1 MLGFENFIT
10 LFLKKNLIHIALIL
24 LLFGCKKQP
33 SEDFLFTLVPSS
45 HSGVAF
51 QNTIIENDS
60 INVID
65 FQYCYNGGGVGIGD
79 FNNDNLPDIVFTA
92 NQTSSK
98 LYLNL
103 GNIKFQDVSVVS
115 HFKTNSWITGVS
127 IVDINTDGLDDI
139 YLNVG
144 GAHCDNDCNNLL
156 FVNKGLNEK
165 GIPYFEEQASIYGLD
180 DGNYS
185 QQTVFFDYDLD
196 GDLDA
201 YIVHNGNTKRDRNTP
216 IPKKYQPKHLSDYLL
231 ENKTKENTNQI
242 YFTNVSDSLGITHKG
257 FGLGVAIN
265 DFNNDNLPDIYIS
278 NDFITNDLI
287 YINKGADTIGMHLGF
302 DEVNQQVLSKQT
314 YNAMGV
320 DVADINND
328 ILPDIMVV
336 DMLPNNYERQK
347 KMLGSNNYDKY
358 LLSQRNGYTPQYIHN
373 TLQLHNGFIKGE
385 ILPASE
391 IGFASGIASTDWSW
405 APLIADY
412 DNDGNKDIYI
422 TNGYVKDI
430 TDLDFINYSEH
441 NNIFGTPAARKEKFK
456 SLVEQLPGIHL
467 PNVMYKNNGETQFT
481 DISSQWI
488 GNQKSYSN
496 GSAYADLDLDGD
508 LDLIIN
514 NINSPAFILENHTSE
529 KGKKFLRIQLKGTD
543 KNRNAIG
550 AKITLWEN
558 GNKQTQYQST
568 VKGYLSSVE
577 PIIHFGI
584 HSEIVDSLQI
594 VWPDGKVSTEK
605 SISTNQRLTINY
617 LSSSNK
623 NSEEETD
630 LIFEKEHASFSYLH
644 KENYSNDY
652 IQQSLLSHQFNALGP
667 CIIKG
672 NIDNQHGD
680 EIFIGGSKNIPGTL
694 FSEDQNG
701 VYRPIQKLDI
711 KYEDTASLFI
721 DIDQDGDKDLY
732 IGSGG
737 SDAGNNEDLLKDRI
751 YINNGKG
758 DFYASNDKV
767 LSKIKTNTTCVV
779 ANEVDSNGTQNIFIG
794 GGILPGKYPL
804 HTPSYILT
812 NQQGKLSLNNKINFS
827 NLGIVTDA
835 SWADINNNKTK
846 ELIVVGQWIPISV
859 YDVNKNGAKEIPIRW
874 QDTEGKKI
882 KMSGWWNSITLADFD
897 NDGDQD
903 ILAGNQGTN
912 GFIQPMFDKAV
923 YVYTKD
929 FDNNGSIDPVLAQY
943 FETEDGLSLQ
953 PIHTRDDIM
962 KQLVGLKKR
971 FPTYNEFAKVSFQE
985 LLNINDLDKE
995 TLSAHIFQSIYAE
1008 NIGNNTFKVSYLPEV
1023 CQRSP
1028 INDFLVEDIDQDGF
1042 KDVLIVGNNY
1052 SAEANYGRH
1061 DAMIGVYLKGSK
1073 KGFIPIENNKS
1084 GFLVA
1089 KQSNHIISVQKKNNE
1104 KLVFATQNNDSIVVH
1119 SIIKKRTVLAKN

>member
-1 MLGFENFIT
+1 MKKYIIHIVLV
-10 LFLKKNLIHIALIL
+10 LFLL
-24 LLFGCKKQP
+24 GCKKQP

-45 HSGVAF
+45 HSTVVF

-92 NQTSSK
+92 NQASSK

-103 GNIKFQDVSVVS
+103 GDLKFKDISVES
-115 HFKTNSWITGVS
+115 HFKTSSWITGVS
-127 IVDINTDGLDDI
+127 IVDINADGLDDI

-144 GAHCDNDCNNLL
+144 GANCNNDCNNLL
-156 FVNKGLNEK
+156 FINQGLNKK
-165 GIPYFEEQASIYGLD
+165 GTPYFKEQASIYGLD

-185 QQTVFFDYDLD
+185 QQTVFFDYDTD

-231 ENKTKENTNQI
+231 ENKTKEDKNQI

-265 DFNNDNLPDIYIS
+265 DFNDDNLPDIYIS
-278 NDFITNDLI
+278 NDFITNDLL
-287 YINKGADTIGMHLGF
+287 YLNKGTDTIGMHLGF
-302 DEVNQQVLSKQT
+302 DEINQQILSKQT

-328 ILPDIMVV
+328 LLPDIMVV
-336 DMLPNNYERQK
+336 DMLPNDYERQK
-347 KMLGSNNYDKY
+347 KMLVSNNYDRY
-358 LLSQRNGYTPQYIHN
+358 LLAQRNGYTPQYIHN
-373 TLQLHNGFIKGE
+373 TLQVHNGFINDK
-385 ILPASE
+385 IIPASE

-412 DNDGNKDIYI
+412 DNDGNKDLYI

-430 TDLDFINYSEH
+430 TDLDFINYSEQ
-441 NNIFGTPAARKEKFK
+441 NNIFGTPEARKDKFK
-456 SLVEQLPGIHL
+456 TLVKKLPGIHL
-467 PNVMYKNNGETQFT
+467 ANVMYQNNGKTQFT
-481 DISSQWI
+481 DVSSQWI
-488 GNQKSYSN
+488 RNQKSYSN

-508 LDLIIN
+508 LDLVIN
-514 NINSPAFILENHTSE
+514 NINSPASILENHTSE
-529 KGKKFLRIQLKGTD
+529 KGKKFLRVQLEGTY
-543 KNRNAIG
+543 KNKNGIG

-558 GNKQTQYQST
+558 ANKQTQYQST

-584 HSEIVDSLQI
+584 HSEKIDSLQVI
-594 VWPDGKVSTEK
+594 WPDGNVSYK
-605 SISTNQRLTINY
+605 KDIPSNQVLTISHQNSY
-617 LSSSNK
+617 HNK
-623 NSEEETD
+623 SRKETD
-630 LIFEKEHASFSYLH
+630 LIFQKDKTTFSYIH
-644 KENYSNDY
+644 TENYLNDY
-652 IQQSLLSHQFNALGP
+652 LQQSLLSHQFNALGP

-672 NIDNQHGD
+672 NIDNQKGD
-680 EIFIGGSKNIPGTL
+680 EIFIGGSKNVPGTL
-694 FSEDQNG
+694 FAEDKNG
-701 VYRPIQKLDI
+701 IYKPIQKLDT

-721 DIDQDGDKDLY
+721 DIDHDGDNDLY

-737 SDAGNNEDLLKDRI
+737 SDAGNNEELLKDRI
-751 YINNGKG
+751 FINNGKG
-758 DFYASNDKV
+758 HFSMSHDKV

-779 ANEVDSNGTQNIFIG
+779 ANDVDNNGFQNIFIG
-794 GGILPGKYPL
+794 GGVLPGKYPL

-812 NQQGKLSLNNKINFS
+812 NQKGNLSINNKISFS
-827 NLGIVTDA
+827 KLGIVTDA
-835 SWADINNNKTK
+835 SWADINNDKTK
-846 ELIVVGQWIPISV
+846 ELIVVGQWMPISI
-859 YDVNKNGAKEIPIRW
+859 YNINKDKAKEIPIQW
-874 QDTEGKKI
+874 LDTEGKKI

-912 GFIQPMFDKAV
+912 GFIQPRFDQAV
-923 YVYTKD
+923 YVYTED
-929 FDNNGSIDPVLAQY
+929 FDHNGSIDPVLAQY
-943 FETEDGLSLQ
+943 FETTDGLSLK

-962 KQLVGLKKR
+962 KQLVSLKKR
-971 FPTYNEFAKVSFQE
+971 YPTYNEFAKVNFQE

-1008 NIGNNTFKVSYLPEV
+1008 NIGDNIFKVHYLPQA

-1028 INDFLVEDIDQDGF
+1028 INDFLIQDIDQDGF

-1061 DAMIGVYLKGSK
+1061 DAMVGIYLKGSK

-1084 GFLVA
+1084 GFLVT
-1089 KQSNHIISVQKKNNE
+1089 KQSNHIISVQKRNKEN
-1104 KLVFATQNNDSIVVH
+1104 LVFATQNNDSIVVH
-1119 SIIKKRTVLAKN
+1119 RIIKKRNVLAKD